1 MYVIYNSP
9 YWLWIG
15 KDIFLSSDF
24 IKNNLIVEW
33 IIEIFEKES
42 LNIKVI
48 IELKRVLIKTTVNA
62 IFILKVKRLLL

>member
-9 YWLWIG
+9 YWLRIG

-24 IKNNLIVEW
+24 IKNNLIVDW

-48 IELKRVLIKTTVNA
+48 IELKRV
-62 IFILKVKRLLL
+62 